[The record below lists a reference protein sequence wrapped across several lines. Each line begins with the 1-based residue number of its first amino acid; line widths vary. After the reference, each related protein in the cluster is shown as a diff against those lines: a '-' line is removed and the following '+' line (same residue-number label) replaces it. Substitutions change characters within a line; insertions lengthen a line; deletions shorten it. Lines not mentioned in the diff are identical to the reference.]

1 MRLPARCSP
10 PSEFRG
16 WSGQEGVVEK
26 HACASRGIDEIEYLR
41 CEDFDFN
48 NRGKT
53 FFPQE
58 ALGAGT
64 RAAENRFRACAG
76 NSKRARPRSLLER
89 RSDRSMESGQ
99 RRRHAPLSG
108 RSWLA
113 VEDRSRFARV
123 NQPGPGAESRSPAQS
138 RERDDH
144 GSREAARCGASRC
157 RAHSGNPIHA
167 CHAESGDSENAC
179 ADRSIQATVR
189 SPQSTKSRSDAIH

>member
-1 MRLPARCSP
+1 MRADARLRLPARCSP

-16 WSGQEGVVEK
+16 WSGQEVVVEK
-26 HACASRGIDEIEYLR
+26 RACASRGIDEIECLR

-89 RSDRSMESGQ
+89 RSDRNMEPGQ

-113 VEDRSRFARV
+113 VEDRSRFPRAD
-123 NQPGPGAESRSPAQS
+123 QPGPGAEQRSPAQS

-144 GSREAARCGASRC
+144 GSREAARCSAGGADAQNS
-157 RAHSGNPIHA
+157 IHA
-167 CHAESGDSENAC
+167 CPVDSGDGASAS
-179 ADRSIQATVR
+179 ADRSIPPTVAGR
-189 SPQSTKSRSDAIH
+189 K